1 MTEQEAA
8 AKRPSIADAQNAVR
22 AFLEGSLPDAQRV
35 HVTKVGHG
43 DSASSAWEAEADV
56 WCPNATV
63 ASLNLQT
70 QRPVLDHQRY
80 LVRLDALLNVL
91 AYELQTTTGGG
102 S

>member
-1 MTEQEAA
+1 MSEQEAV
-8 AKRPSIADAQNAVR
+8 AKPPSIADAQNAVR
-22 AFLEGSLPDAQRV
+22 AFLEQSLPDARRIN
-35 HVTKVGHG
+35 VTKVGHA

-70 QRPVLDHQRY
+70 QRPVLDHQHY

-91 AYELQTTTGGG
+91 AYELQPGSGGP